1 MAYDEESLFMGIS
14 IGKAM
19 KGWARAPAKGVGFGN
34 KTIALVDYVAPFYSA
49 VVAGYGTL
57 TLSDNAVGYQSPVIT
72 EYRTTSAT
80 YSEVT

>member
-1 MAYDEESLFMGIS
+1 MDKRSFCAGIA

-19 KGWARAPAKGVGFGN
+19 KGWSRAPAKGEGFGN
-34 KTIALVDYVAPFYSA
+34 KTIALVDYVAPFFPT
-49 VVAGYGTL
+49 VATGHATL
-57 TLSDNAVGYQSPVIT
+57 ALSDNAVGYQTTVVT